1 MSERLESS
9 IDYATDGG
17 GFEIWQSSYITMTG
31 NTLYNNENILET
43 GTSGVSCQNNVFT
56 NNICSGKSAGSTIDR
71 SVGMIIRSAENM
83 LIDGNTVTQVDW
95 WTMVVGGAGQFSSST
110 DGLTV
115 TNNSFIQAGDK
126 IYALLSDPAGLNWN
140 FDYNQLHSD
149 TNSFGTDWNNTM
161 YTSLPAWRS
170 ATRLGQHSTAV

>member
-1 MSERLESS
+1 
-9 IDYATDGG
+9 
-17 GFEIWQSSYITMTG
+17 
-31 NTLYNNENILET
+31 
-43 GTSGVSCQNNVFT
+43 
-56 NNICSGKSAGSTIDR
+56 
-71 SVGMIIRSAENM
+71 M